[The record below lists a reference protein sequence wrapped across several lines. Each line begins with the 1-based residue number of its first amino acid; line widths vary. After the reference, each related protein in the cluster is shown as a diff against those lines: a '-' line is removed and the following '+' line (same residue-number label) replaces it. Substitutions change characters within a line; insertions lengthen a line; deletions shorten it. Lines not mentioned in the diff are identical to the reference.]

1 MVASGGRQF
10 LLLLWK
16 NWLLQKRRK
25 VLTAFEI
32 GLPIVLSVILVA
44 VRQLTSSTTYSDPR
58 IWEPFSIETF
68 RRGFN
73 PPRLNSNCTGIFCIN
88 ANQTEEMWR
97 VAYAPNTSLTRNII
111 HFASNKLNLSYTG
124 KFSFTFH
131 YFIREILT
139 SV

>member
-1 MVASGGRQF
+1 MVASSWRQF

-32 GLPIVLSVILVA
+32 GLPIIMSIILVA
-44 VRQLTSSTTYSDPR
+44 VRQLTSSTPYPDPR

-68 RRGFN
+68 QTGFN
-73 PPRLNSNCTGIFCIN
+73 PPRLNSNCTGIFCVN
-88 ANQTEEMWR
+88 VDEEMWR

-131 YFIREILT
+131 YFIREILIN
-139 SV
+139 V